1 MSPDE
6 CRRHGWPR
14 LVAQLSL
21 GEGSSRWF
29 PRRLPT
35 LRAAGLP
42 PPRGLGGPAAARRA
56 CAARSP
62 GPQGRRCPGRS
73 SPPPRPLGCS
83 PAVRVMSPASRR
95 GEELA
100 GHPSSGAAGPHLGRA
115 GGLRL
120 QRAPRRRRPS
130 GANRSARRL
139 RQNRRPPRRRLGSR
153 AGLEARVPTSGVDGA
168 RAARRE
174 GRAGRGL
181 PGLPGR
187 GRARGG
193 LALGGGAA
201 AWGRDGGGASP
212 SSTVARAT
220 SPLSA
225 LVEARRRREKSAG
238 RPYLFSR
245 ELAAAAAAACPCE

>member
-1 MSPDE
+1 MGG
-6 CRRHGWPR
+6 R
-14 LVAQLSL
+14 
-21 GEGSSRWF
+21 GSSRSSPWGKAPPGGSPAGSRPSA
-29 PRRLPT
+29 PR
-35 LRAAGLP
+35 ACLP
-42 PPRGLGGPAAARRA
+42 PGASGDPPPPAGRAPRGA
-56 CAARSP
+56 
-62 GPQGRRCPGRS
+62 QGRRCPGRS

-245 ELAAAAAAACPCE
+245 ELAVAAAAACPCE